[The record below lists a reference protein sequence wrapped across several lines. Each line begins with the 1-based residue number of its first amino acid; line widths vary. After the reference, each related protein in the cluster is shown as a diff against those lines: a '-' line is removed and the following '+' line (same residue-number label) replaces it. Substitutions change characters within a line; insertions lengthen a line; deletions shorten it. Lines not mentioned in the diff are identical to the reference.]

1 MYVVFANYVGNY
13 LDKFNRHCDQR
24 QVIRDSYGAA
34 QTKIKT
40 GSGSKS
46 SNNNNNII
54 GSDHKSKRVTKTC
67 EKRRS
72 ILIV

>member
-13 LDKFNRHCDQR
+13 LDKFHRHC
-24 QVIRDSYGAA
+24 DSYGAA

-46 SNNNNNII
+46 SNNII

-67 EKRRS
+67 EKRRN